1 LFSGEL
7 PDPNAD
13 AIMSR
18 CNVCSEKAYVNTCA
32 HCDKKVCDDCKEAHG
47 DILKREISRIN
58 NQIKRGWHRLEDCLK
73 QVERNQQQLD
83 MNAATVLK
91 EIEEIHR
98 RLVNALTER
107 TDYLKNSVEKYLM
120 TESVQLKE
128 LKTHLDLELTN
139 IQSNSDLMEKHLTD
153 DTKWDDNELMDC
165 KEIFIKMMDF
175 IRNYDPGNEE
185 YTRRI
190 RFTTHDCVN
199 DLSKKILEIGD
210 LKIHD
215 NSKPK
220 DEEDFPMRSTALSRS
235 KSDHRLVAEFRRR
248 DETERSPPT
257 RRRFGD
263 SRYSKEDNKSRTNF
277 GVAAAS
283 RFDED
288 DDEDRSARGSRFR
301 SRFLRNEDDDD
312 AGGYSGGGGGGS
324 NRKSMIDS
332 EEDKMTKKERTKV
345 VETED
350 ASRGPLSGCIRL
362 ADSSRIIQR
371 LKVSE

>member
-1 LFSGEL
+1 
-7 PDPNAD
+7 
-13 AIMSR
+13 MSR
-18 CNVCSEKAYVNTCA
+18 CNVCSEKAYVNPCA
-32 HCDKKVCDDCKEAHG
+32 HCDKKVCNDCKEAHC

-73 QVERNQQQLD
+73 QVEKNQQQLEL
-83 MNAATVLK
+83 NAATVLK

-107 TDYLKNSVEKYLM
+107 TNYLKNSVEKYL
-120 TESVQLKE
+120 TSESSQLKE
-128 LKTHLDLELTN
+128 LRSHLDLELTN
-139 IQSNSDLMEKHLTD
+139 IQSNADLMEKHLAD

-175 IRNYDPGNEE
+175 IRNYDPGSEE

-190 RFTTHDCVN
+190 RFTTHDGVN
-199 DLSKKILEIGD
+199 DLAKKILEIGD

-215 NSKPK
+215 SKPK
-220 DEEDFPMRSTALSRS
+220 EEEDFPMRSSGLARS
-235 KSDHRLVAEFRRR
+235 KSDHRLVQEFRRR
-248 DETERSPPT
+248 EEADRSPPS

-263 SRYSKEDNKSRTNF
+263 SRYSREDNKSRTNF
-277 GVAAAS
+277 GTS
-283 RFDED
+283 RFDN
-288 DDEDRSARGSRFR
+288 DDEDDGGSRSSRFR
-301 SRFLRNEDDDD
+301 SRFLRGDDDEE
-312 AGGYSGGGGGGS
+312 AYGGSSS
-324 NRKSMIDS
+324 NRKSLID
-332 EEDKMTKKERTKV
+332 EEEGRMSKKERTKV

-371 LKVSE
+371 LKVSAR

>member
-1 LFSGEL
+1 MPFIQGEL

-18 CNVCSEKAYVNTCA
+18 CNVCSEKAYVHPCA
-32 HCDKKVCDDCKEAHG
+32 HCDKKICSDCKEAHC

-73 QVERNQQQLD
+73 QVEKNQQQLEL
-83 MNAATVLK
+83 NAAAVLK

-107 TDYLKNSVEKYLM
+107 TNYLKNSVEKYLT
-120 TESVQLKE
+120 TESAQLRE
-128 LKTHLDLELTN
+128 LRSHLDLELTN
-139 IQSNSDLMEKHLTD
+139 IQSNADLMEKHLAD

-175 IRNYDPGNEE
+175 IRNYDPGSEE

-190 RFTTHDCVN
+190 RFTTHDGVN
-199 DLSKKILEIGD
+199 DLAKKILEIGD

-215 NSKPK
+215 SKPK
-220 DEEDFPMRSTALSRS
+220 EEEDFPMRSSGLARS

-248 DETERSPPT
+248 EEAADRSPPS

-263 SRYSKEDNKSRTNF
+263 SRYSREDNKSRTNF
-277 GVAAAS
+277 GTS
-283 RFDED
+283 RFD
-288 DDEDRSARGSRFR
+288 DDEDDSGAGRSSRFR
-301 SRFLRNEDDDD
+301 SRFLRNEDEDD
-312 AGGYSGGGGGGS
+312 GGYSS
-324 NRKSMIDS
+324 NRCGRICLRELPDMMSAS
-332 EEDKMTKKERTKV
+332 EGGHGKV
-345 VETED
+345 DIVREV
-350 ASRGPLSGCIRL
+350 A
-362 ADSSRIIQR
+362 
-371 LKVSE
+371 